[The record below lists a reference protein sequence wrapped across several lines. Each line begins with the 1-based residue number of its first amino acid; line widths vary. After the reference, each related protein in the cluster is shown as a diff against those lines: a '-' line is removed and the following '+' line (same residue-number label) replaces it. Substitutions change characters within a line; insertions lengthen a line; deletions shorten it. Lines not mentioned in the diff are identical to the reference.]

1 MKSFNFNNVQTD
13 KQWRRRCQVE
23 EMQLLDS
30 YAGPKAH
37 KIQTQVTLQ
46 NSQHFY
52 SNGARIAVPQMP
64 HPEEA
69 KDDLCSIRTKVS
81 VKTPSYVSSAR
92 AKSHVSYRS
101 NMTTKSTKDK
111 MVAL

>member
-52 SNGARIAVPQMP
+52 SNGARIVSPRAPC
-64 HPEEA
+64 EEA
-69 KDDLCSIRTKVS
+69 KDDSCSFRTKVS
-81 VKTPSYVSSAR
+81 VKTPSYVSS
-92 AKSHVSYRS
+92 
-101 NMTTKSTKDK
+101 
-111 MVAL
+111 